1 MNPIRLTKTFIK
13 RIIQLTA
20 IQLGRHKRTP
30 QAPEIIIL
38 MYHRILPLSDKQCR
52 TEEPGM
58 VVSPETFRNHI
69 QILAKYYEFIS
80 LSDWIERKNTGLKL
94 PLKACAITFDDG
106 WADNY
111 YHAYPI
117 LKELKVPATIFLV
130 ANMINTNQ
138 TFWPERLAALIY
150 KLSEFYPDESI
161 LSHPDL
167 QWLINVVNDSNYVF
181 SNHKP
186 SREELSD
193 IISSAKKYSD
203 EEINNLLDKIEK
215 SLGLNMN
222 VDNEKPLLSWSQTN
236 EMLASGIIDTGSH
249 TCHHIRLTSTTP
261 VETLEKEI
269 IKSKEIIESKTKK
282 EVKLFCFP
290 NGDFSDKALDMVKK
304 HYCGSVTT
312 QMGWNEQYQDIYRLK
327 RISIHEDISNDKAS
341 FLSRISG
348 WT

>member
-1 MNPIRLTKTFIK
+1 M
-13 RIIQLTA
+13 A
-20 IQLGRHKRTP
+20 AVQLGRHKRTP
-30 QAPEIIIL
+30 LTPELTIL
-38 MYHRILPLSDKQCR
+38 MYHRILPLTDEQCS

-58 VVSPETFRNHI
+58 IVSPETFRNHL
-69 QILAKYYEFIS
+69 QILAKYYKFIS
-80 LSDWIERKNTGLKL
+80 LSDWIERKNMGLKL

-117 LKELKVPATIFLV
+117 LKELQVPATIFLV

-138 TFWPERLAALIY
+138 TFWPERLAALVC

-161 LSHPDL
+161 WSNPGL

-181 SNHKP
+181 SNIKP
-186 SREELSD
+186 SREELSA
-193 IISSAKKYSD
+193 IIASAKEYSD
-203 EEINNLLDKIEK
+203 EQINSLLDEIEK
-215 SLGLNMN
+215 SLNLNMN
-222 VDNEKPLLSWSQTN
+222 ADNQTPLLSWAQTN
-236 EMLASGIIDTGSH
+236 EMLASGIIEAGSH
-249 TCHHIRLTSTTP
+249 TCHHIRLSSTTP

-269 IKSKEIIESKTKK
+269 IKSREIIESKTKK

-290 NGDFSDKALDMVKK
+290 NGDFSDKALDMVKE
-304 HYCGSVTT
+304 HYSGSVTT
-312 QMGWNEQYQDIYRLK
+312 QTGWNEQDQDIHMLK
-327 RISIHEDISNDKAS
+327 RISVHEDISNDKAS